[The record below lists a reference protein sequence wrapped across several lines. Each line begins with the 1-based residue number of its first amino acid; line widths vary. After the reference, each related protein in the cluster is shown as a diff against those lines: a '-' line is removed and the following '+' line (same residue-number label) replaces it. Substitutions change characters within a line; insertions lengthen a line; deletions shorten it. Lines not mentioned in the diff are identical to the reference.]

1 MRVYLGSPDNALQ
14 ANAARD
20 MPVLLSFALAGR
32 YKWITQYVPS
42 FDRLLIDC
50 GAYTAYSR
58 NITIDGAAYK
68 AWCDRWT
75 HVADACAGID
85 DIAGDYRKSLANYE
99 QYGGFPTF
107 HDTDPPELLDDLIP
121 LARERGG
128 WIGIGLKPPRE
139 GKENFIR
146 STCERLPDDLHVHG
160 WALRHY
166 LHIRRLDSVD
176 STNWW
181 RDAMDLRVL
190 PLCKHLTYGETL
202 EVIVKRYQRARRQVV
217 DAPIQDELF

>member
-32 YKWITQYVPS
+32 YRWITQYVPS

-58 NITIDGAAYK
+58 NITIDGPAYK

-85 DIAGDYRKSLANYE
+85 DIAGDYRQSLANYE

-107 HDTDPPELLDDLIP
+107 HDTDPPEFLDDLIL

-139 GKENFIR
+139 GKEGFIR

-202 EVIVKRYQRARRQVV
+202 EIIVKRYQRAQRQVI
-217 DAPIQDELF
+217 DAPIQEELF

>member
-14 ANAARD
+14 AN
-20 MPVLLSFALAGR
+20 
-32 YKWITQYVPS
+32 
-42 FDRLLIDC
+42 
-50 GAYTAYSR
+50 
-58 NITIDGAAYK
+58 
-68 AWCDRWT
+68 
-75 HVADACAGID
+75 
-85 DIAGDYRKSLANYE
+85 
-99 QYGGFPTF
+99 
-107 HDTDPPELLDDLIP
+107 DLIP

-217 DAPIQDELF
+217 DAPIQEELF

>member
-1 MRVYLGSPDNALQ
+1 MKVYLGSPDNALQ

-58 NITIDGAAYK
+58 NIDIDGAAYK

-75 HVADACAGID
+75 HVADAYAGID

-217 DAPIQDELF
+217 DAPIQEELF

>member
-58 NITIDGAAYK
+58 RITIDGAAYK
-68 AWCDRWT
+68 AWCDRWA
-75 HVADACAGID
+75 HVADAYAGID
-85 DIAGDYRKSLANYE
+85 DIAGDYRQSLANYE

-217 DAPIQDELF
+217 DAPIQEELF